1 VRLPRAHPNRRG
13 CGRPATVREPP
24 TVAEDA
30 VEVVTKK
37 RMMIFAGSSYPELAR
52 EVADHLGMRVG
63 DVTLAQFANGEL
75 YARFAESV
83 RGADVYVLQ
92 SHVSIPGGMSINDYV
107 IEHLIMLDALKR
119 ASAKRTVAVIPYDGY
134 SRSDKKA
141 QSREAI
147 AARMMADMYESVG
160 VDRIMSVDL
169 HTGQIQGFF
178 HDPFDHLT
186 ALPLFKQWIEE
197 NTAPEHR
204 VIVSPDA
211 GRVRLTEK
219 FAVHL
224 GAPIAILH
232 KRRDPRKHN
241 VSETLDVIGDVEG
254 RTAILNDDMIDTAG
268 TICGAA
274 ALLKERGAERVIACA
289 THPLFS
295 GPAAERLQNSVIEK
309 VVVTNTIPIP
319 ECRRSDKLVVLSIAP
334 VLASALRAVFEDTS
348 VSEIFQGENV

>member
-1 VRLPRAHPNRRG
+1 M
-13 CGRPATVREPP
+13 
-24 TVAEDA
+24 
-30 VEVVTKK
+30 EVVTKK
-37 RMMIFAGSSYPELAR
+37 RMMIFSGSSYPELAR
-52 EVADHLGMRVG
+52 EVADHLGMRLGEVS
-63 DVTLAQFANGEL
+63 TSQFANGEL
-75 YARFAESV
+75 YARFTESV

-92 SHVSIPGGMSINDYV
+92 SHVSIPGGMSINDFV
-107 IEHLIMLDALKR
+107 VEQLIMLDALKR
-119 ASAKRTVAVIPYDGY
+119 ASAKRTVAVIPYYGY

-141 QSREAI
+141 LSREAI
-147 AARMMADMYESVG
+147 AARMIADMYESVG

-186 ALPLFKQWIEE
+186 ALPLLKGWIEDNTPPE
-197 NTAPEHR
+197 NR

-211 GRVRLTEK
+211 GRVRLAEK
-219 FAVHL
+219 FAGHL

-232 KRRDPRKHN
+232 KRRDPSQHN
-241 VSETLDVIGDVEG
+241 VAESLDVIGDVDG
-254 RTAILNDDMIDTAG
+254 RTVVLIDDMIDTAG

-274 ALLKERGAERVIACA
+274 SLLKQRGAERVIACA

-295 GPAAERLQNSVIEK
+295 GPAAERLEKSEIEK

-319 ECRRSDKLVVLSIAP
+319 EERRSDKLVVLSIAP
-334 VLASALRAVFEDTS
+334 ILASALRAVFEDQS

>member
-1 VRLPRAHPNRRG
+1 
-13 CGRPATVREPP
+13 
-24 TVAEDA
+24 

-37 RMMIFAGSSYPELAR
+37 RMMIFSGSSYPELAR
-52 EVADHLGMRVG
+52 EVADHLGMRLGEVK
-63 DVTLAQFANGEL
+63 LSQFANGEL
-75 YARFAESV
+75 YARFQESV
-83 RGADVYVLQ
+83 RGADVYVMQ
-92 SHVSIPGGMSINDYV
+92 SHVSIPDGMSVNDF
-107 IEHLIMLDALKR
+107 IMEQLIMLDALKR
-119 ASAKRTVAVIPYDGY
+119 ASAKRTVAVIPYYGY

-147 AARMMADMYESVG
+147 VARMIADMYESVG

-178 HDPFDHLT
+178 QDPFDHLT
-186 ALPLFKQWIEE
+186 ALPLLKQWIEE
-197 NTAPEHR
+197 NTSAEDR

-219 FAVHL
+219 FAGHL
-224 GAPIAILH
+224 GSPIAILH
-232 KRRDPRKHN
+232 KRRDPTKHN
-241 VSETLDVIGDVEG
+241 VSESLDVIGEVAG
-254 RTAILNDDMIDTAG
+254 KTVILIDDMIDTAG

-274 ALLKERGAERVIACA
+274 QLLKERGAERVIACA

-295 GPAAERLQNSVIEK
+295 GPAAERLEKSVIEK

-319 ECRRSDKLVVLSIAP
+319 PERRSDKLVVLSIAP
-334 VLASALRAVFEDTS
+334 ILASALRAVFEDES

>member
-1 VRLPRAHPNRRG
+1 
-13 CGRPATVREPP
+13 
-24 TVAEDA
+24 

-37 RMMIFAGSSYPELAR
+37 RMMIFSGSSYPELAR

-63 DVTLAQFANGEL
+63 DVKLSRFANGEL
-75 YARFAESV
+75 YARFQESV
-83 RGADVYVLQ
+83 RGADVYVIQ
-92 SHVSIPGGMSINDYV
+92 SHVSIPDGMSVNDFV
-107 IEHLIMLDALKR
+107 MEQLIMLDALKR
-119 ASAKRTVAVIPYDGY
+119 ASAKRTVAVIPYYGY

-147 AARMMADMYESVG
+147 VARMIADMYESVG

-186 ALPLFKQWIEE
+186 ALPLLKQWIEE
-197 NTAPEHR
+197 NTSPDDR

-219 FAVHL
+219 FAGHL
-224 GAPIAILH
+224 GSPIAILH
-232 KRRDPRKHN
+232 KRRDPAKHN
-241 VSETLDVIGDVEG
+241 VSESLDVIGDVDG
-254 RTAILNDDMIDTAG
+254 KSVILIDDMIDTAG

-274 ALLKERGAERVIACA
+274 QLLKERGAARVIACA

-295 GPAAERLQNSVIEK
+295 GPAAERLEKSVIEK

-319 ECRRSDKLVVLSIAP
+319 PERRSDKLVVLSIAP
-334 VLASALRAVFEDTS
+334 ILASALRAVFQDES
-348 VSEIFQGENV
+348 VSEIFAGENV

>member
-1 VRLPRAHPNRRG
+1 M
-13 CGRPATVREPP
+13 
-24 TVAEDA
+24 
-30 VEVVTKK
+30 EVVTKK
-37 RMMIFAGSSYPELAR
+37 RMMIFSGSSYPELAR
-52 EVADHLGMRVG
+52 EVADHLGMRLG
-63 DVTLAQFANGEL
+63 DVKLSQFANGEL
-75 YARFAESV
+75 YARFQESV
-83 RGADVYVLQ
+83 RGADVYVMQ
-92 SHVSIPGGMSINDYV
+92 SHVSIPDGMSVNDFV
-107 IEHLIMLDALKR
+107 MEQLVMLDALKR
-119 ASAKRTVAVIPYDGY
+119 ASAKRTVAVIPYYGY

-147 AARMMADMYESVG
+147 VARMIADMYESVG

-186 ALPLFKQWIEE
+186 ALPLLKKWIED
-197 NTAPEHR
+197 NTTAEDR

-219 FAVHL
+219 FAGHL
-224 GAPIAILH
+224 GSPIAILH
-232 KRRDPRKHN
+232 KRRDPTKHN
-241 VSETLDVIGDVEG
+241 VSESLDVIGDVDG
-254 RTAILNDDMIDTAG
+254 KTVILIDDMIDTAG

-274 ALLKERGAERVIACA
+274 QLLKERGARRVIACA

-295 GPAAERLQNSVIEK
+295 GPAAERLEKSVIEK

-319 ECRRSDKLVVLSIAP
+319 LERRSDKLVVLSIAP
-334 VLASALRAVFEDTS
+334 ILASALRAVFEDES

>member
-1 VRLPRAHPNRRG
+1 M
-13 CGRPATVREPP
+13 
-24 TVAEDA
+24 
-30 VEVVTKK
+30 EVVNKK
-37 RMMIFAGSSYPELAR
+37 RMMIFSGSSYPELAR

-63 DVTLAQFANGEL
+63 EVKLSQFANGEL

-92 SHVSIPGGMSINDYV
+92 SHVSIPGGLSINDYIV
-107 IEHLIMLDALKR
+107 EHLVMLDALKR
-119 ASAKRTVAVIPYDGY
+119 ASAKRTVAVIPYYGY

-141 QSREAI
+141 LSREAI
-147 AARMMADMYESVG
+147 AARMIADMYESVG

-186 ALPLFKQWIEE
+186 ALPLLVQWITD
-197 NTAPEHR
+197 NTPPDDR

-219 FAVHL
+219 FAGHL
-224 GAPIAILH
+224 GASIAILH
-232 KRRDPRKHN
+232 KRRDPTQHN
-241 VSETLDVIGDVEG
+241 VAASLDVIGDVAG
-254 RTAILNDDMIDTAG
+254 RTAILVDDMIDTAG

-274 ALLKERGAERVIACA
+274 GLLKERGASRVIACA

-295 GPAAERLQNSVIEK
+295 DEAAIRLQDSEIEK
-309 VVVTNTIPIP
+309 IVVTSTLPIP
-319 ECRRSDKLVVLSIAP
+319 EQRRTDKLVVLSIAP
-334 VLASALRAVFEDTS
+334 ILASALRAVFEDQS
-348 VSEIFQGENV
+348 VSEIFRGENV